1 MKQILLS
8 SKNKDIREYTLVSD
22 EDYDHLKQFKWH
34 KGYGNYIYSTIN
46 NKKWLLHRYIM
57 IELICNKKLTRHNFI
72 DHINNNRIDNSRE
85 NLRIVTAT
93 ENNRNKLKAKNTS
106 SKYIGVSF
114 HNKKWRTELR
124 YNSEYMYAT
133 YNTEEEC
140 AYQWDLWMKEY
151 NIITAKLNNIPK
163 PDNFI
168 KYIKL
173 QKLNNLPKYIYKSN
187 KNKFRIIF
195 KNYKE
200 YFYSL
205 EEAEKRL
212 NEVKNIIVPN
222 IILPQIIIR
231 NENNDCIIELFNKK
245 KEKIGETIVD
255 EENYND
261 LMKYRWYINRGY
273 VHGIVDSKN
282 IRLHRYVLNYN
293 GKDVVDHINNNP
305 LDNRKCNLRIVTSK
319 QNSMNKKSSKNST
332 SEYIGVSWDKTRNKW
347 KTSITINNKEKFLG
361 RFNNEIDAAKCR
373 DIATIK
379 YYGEYGNLNFPIF

>member
-8 SKNKDIREYTLVSD
+8 SKNKDIKEYTLVSD

-34 KGYGNYIYSTIN
+34 KGNGNYIYSTIN
-46 NKKWLLHRYIM
+46 NKKWLIHRYIM
-57 IELICNKKLTRHNFI
+57 IELIGNKKLTRHDLI

-93 ENNRNKLKAKNTS
+93 ENNRNRLKANNTS
-106 SKYIGVSF
+106 SKYIGVSS

-124 YNSEYMYAT
+124 YNNEYMYAT
-133 YNTEEEC
+133 YKTEKEC

-261 LMKYRWYINRGY
+261 LMKYQWCISRGY
-273 VHGIVDSKN
+273 VHGIVDSKI
-282 IRLHRYVLNYN
+282 IRLHRHVLNYN

-332 SEYIGVSWDKTRNKW
+332 SEYIGVSWEKSRNKW
-347 KTSITINNKEKFLG
+347 ITSITINNKSKFLG
-361 RFNNEIDAAKCR
+361 RFKDEKEAAKAR